1 MLKYKY
7 TTLTQTQ
14 LGQLFGAT
22 SHQIGRWLAD
32 VGLRD
37 DNKPTPRA
45 FDGDYCVAVPSRGQG
60 YHYAWRP
67 ERAVPLLEQAGHELV
82 FPLPSDL
89 VDAPALNGPFTHRRR
104 ASGGYEVVN
113 GDGTVGVLAVGVAT
127 AVWLEKLLNKA
138 AQVGLFGP
146 KATGQTGATV

>member
-7 TTLTQTQ
+7 PTLTQTQ

-37 DNKPTPRA
+37 ENKPTPRA
-45 FDGDYCVAVPSRGQG
+45 FDGDFCVAVPSRGQG

-67 ERAVPLLEQAGHELV
+67 ERVAPLLEQAGHGLV

-89 VDAPALNGPFTHRRR
+89 VDAPMLNGPFTHRRR
-104 ASGGYEVVN
+104 ASGGYEVN
-113 GDGTVGVLAVGVAT
+113 NADGTVAALVPGGPQA
-127 AVWLEKLLNKA
+127 EKLVVVMNA
-138 AQVGLFGP
+138 AHKIGYLG
-146 KATGQTGATV
+146 GRQTTP